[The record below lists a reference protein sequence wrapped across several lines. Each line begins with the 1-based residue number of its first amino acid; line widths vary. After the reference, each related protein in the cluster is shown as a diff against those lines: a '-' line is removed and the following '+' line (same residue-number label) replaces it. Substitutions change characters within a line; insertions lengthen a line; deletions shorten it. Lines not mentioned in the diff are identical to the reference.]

1 MAVISGGWN
10 YILLWQLL
18 LEWDLFCDN
27 FTIVLWKQKITKME
41 SILRGVVLSNHPG
54 SLKEKLLKKV
64 SFLGSENIPMITK

>member
-1 MAVISGGWN
+1 
-10 YILLWQLL
+10 
-18 LEWDLFCDN
+18 
-27 FTIVLWKQKITKME
+27 ME